1 MMSME
6 MLRPIAGLIPRLFPG
21 VIHYVGLWLV
31 GAVIVLDQLTKWLIV
46 DSFQLYQRIS
56 VVPFFDL
63 VRLHNTGAAFS
74 LFADASGWQRWF
86 FTGLATIISGV
97 ILWWQ
102 WHLPRERHRVLSLG
116 LALVLAGA
124 IGNVIDRMVYGH
136 VIDFLLIYIGEY
148 AWPAFNVADSAITV
162 GVTFVIWDHL
172 FLEKKRGGRRAADL
186 EGKDRALYRSLGI
199 ADPRSSYLLMSSSAF
214 FVDVPCSNRL
224 YSALLSGRQ

>member
-1 MMSME
+1 VLITSMVQE
-6 MLRPIAGLIPRLFPG
+6 RYVTMHDVNGNAQADRRTDTQTISGRDSLRW
-21 VIHYVGLWLV
+21 LWLV

-56 VVPFFDL
+56 IFPFFDL

-74 LFADASGWQRWF
+74 LFADGSGWQRWF

-102 WHLPRERHRVLSLG
+102 WHLPRERHRLLSLG

-136 VIDFLLIYIGEY
+136 VIDFLLIYVGEY

-186 EGKDRALYRSLGI
+186 EGKDRRST
-199 ADPRSSYLLMSSSAF
+199 DP
-214 FVDVPCSNRL
+214 
-224 YSALLSGRQ
+224 